1 MISLRRS
8 GRILPGLFILGMM
21 LVLLLAAGC
30 TQQAATPPVTTP
42 ASSQI
47 ANPASVY
54 CGQMGGTLEIKT
66 GAAGQYGMCTF
77 ANGTS
82 CEEWALMNDKVCR
95 PGVEAAATTAP
106 SAGMANP
113 ASVACVNAGG
123 RLEIKKDTGGGEYG
137 MCTFTNGTSCEEWAL
152 FRKEGCKSG
161 VEAAATTVPSAGMAN
176 PASVA
181 CVNAGGKLE
190 IKKDATGGEY
200 GMCTFANGTSCEEW
214 ALFNDKVC
222 KPGVAAAA
230 TTAPE
235 GKKMVTLTEA
245 NDGKTEDIAQGT
257 RFAVQLEENP
267 TTGFQWNAT
276 VSPGLEIQSSEYQ
289 MNKAA
294 EGMVGVGGI
303 RTWVIV
309 AKDLGTQTFSGTYR
323 RSWEPVTG
331 DETAYGVNINV
342 VKI

>member
-1 MISLRRS
+1 MTSLRRS

-30 TQQAATPPVTTP
+30 TQQTATPPVTTP

-66 GAAGQYGMCTF
+66 DASGGQYGMCSF
-77 ANGTS
+77 G
-82 CEEWALMNDKVCR
+82 
-95 PGVEAAATTAP
+95 
-106 SAGMANP
+106 
-113 ASVACVNAGG
+113 
-123 RLEIKKDTGGGEYG
+123 
-137 MCTFTNGTSCEEWAL
+137 NGTSCEEWAL
-152 FRKEGCKSG
+152 FNDKVCKPG
-161 VEAAATTVPSAGMAN
+161 VLAAATTAAPAGMAN

-222 KPGVAAAA
+222 KPGITAAAA
-230 TTAPE
+230 TTAAVPD

-303 RTWVIV
+303 RTWVVV
-309 AKDLGTQTFSGTYR
+309 AKDLGTQKFSATYK
-323 RSWEPVTG
+323 RSWEATTG
-331 DETAYGVNINV
+331 NETGFSANVNV

>member
-1 MISLRRS
+1 
-8 GRILPGLFILGMM
+8 
-21 LVLLLAAGC
+21 V
-30 TQQAATPPVTTP
+30 
-42 ASSQI
+42 
-47 ANPASVY
+47 N
-54 CGQMGGTLEIKT
+54 CGQVGGTIEIRT
-66 GAAGQYGMCTF
+66 DASGGQYGMCTF

-82 CEEWALMNDKVCR
+82 CEEWALFNDKVCR
-95 PGVEAAATTAP
+95 PGVTAATTTAAG
-106 SAGMANP
+106 AGMANP
-113 ASVACVNAGG
+113 ASVACVNSGG
-123 RLEIKKDTGGGEYG
+123 KLEIKKDATGGEYG
-137 MCTFTNGTSCEEWAL
+137 MCTFANGTSCEEWAL
-152 FRKEGCKSG
+152 FNDKVCKPG
-161 VEAAATTVPSAGMAN
+161 VVAAATTAAPAGMAN

-214 ALFNDKVC
+214 ALLNDKVC

-294 EGMVGVGGI
+294 EGMVGVGGT

-309 AKDLGTQTFSGTYR
+309 AKDLGTQKFSATYK
-323 RSWEPVTG
+323 RSWEATTG
-331 DETAYGVNINV
+331 NETGFSANVNV